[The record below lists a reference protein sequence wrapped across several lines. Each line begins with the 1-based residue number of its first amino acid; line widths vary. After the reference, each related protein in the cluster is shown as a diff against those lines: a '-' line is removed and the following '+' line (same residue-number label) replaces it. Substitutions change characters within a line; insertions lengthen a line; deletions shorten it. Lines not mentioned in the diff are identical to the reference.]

1 MELEMYVRMVVFMNT
16 RGIPAHHGRLF
27 LLWSRLL
34 RMLHQVSGRS
44 SLCLPG
50 GHHPMLLGSRLV
62 LWLWACGPRGHRG
75 NS

>member
-34 RMLHQVSGRS
+34 RMLH
-44 SLCLPG
+44 
-50 GHHPMLLGSRLV
+50 
-62 LWLWACGPRGHRG
+62 
-75 NS
+75 